1 MVVSRCPDNS
11 CLHASTTKAS
21 EAHSQIIHRFPPFS
35 SLFTLRYELYKY
47 HNSMSPKLKS
57 RHSFVQKQHTPAQSQ
72 FANVN
77 IKDSSSRTRIQYRSH
92 TLHCGTLQQA
102 QPTQMSLQIRSCFCT
117 ADEIVEI
124 QLWRPKGADKTSNPS
139 GSVQKPQVDSKT
151 MQFNMEQRY
160 SKVLIYFTQNIFLIV
175 T

>member
-35 SLFTLRYELYKY
+35 SLFTLLYELYKY

-92 TLHCGTLQQA
+92 TLHYNTLQQA
-102 QPTQMSLQIRSCFCT
+102 QPTQMSLQIRSCFRT
-117 ADEIVEI
+117 ADEIAEI

-139 GSVQKPQVDSKT
+139 GSVHRYRRSHKSI
-151 MQFNMEQRY
+151 QRQCN
-160 SKVLIYFTQNIFLIV
+160 STWNKCTVKFSSISLRTSS
-175 T
+175 